1 MDFFELLRLEDDF
14 MHPKNSTTSAVTQ
27 QLVSVE
33 IGFHDTPVDNRG
45 AQLFNV
51 AAGTAAEDVLETA
64 RMLSSGLGQLCRNLH
79 DSLNNGELAYC
90 DGVAAMAFLAETASA
105 LVWSLQRGLPSR
117 VQEDGQ

>member
-1 MDFFELLRLEDDF
+1 
-14 MHPKNSTTSAVTQ
+14 
-27 QLVSVE
+27 
-33 IGFHDTPVDNRG
+33 
-45 AQLFNV
+45 
-51 AAGTAAEDVLETA
+51 
-64 RMLSSGLGQLCRNLH
+64 MLSSGLGQLCRNLH